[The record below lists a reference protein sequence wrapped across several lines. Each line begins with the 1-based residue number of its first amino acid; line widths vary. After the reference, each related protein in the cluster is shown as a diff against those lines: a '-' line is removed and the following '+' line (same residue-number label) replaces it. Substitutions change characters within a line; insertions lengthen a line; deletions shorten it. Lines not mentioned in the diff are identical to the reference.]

1 MKISGSAT
9 LHADIDRVY
18 AALNDPEV
26 LRTVIPGCEY
36 LDETA
41 PDEYRMLVS
50 VGVGSIKGTYKGT
63 VHLADKHAPHSF
75 VLKAAG
81 AGGPGT
87 VSAECKV
94 LLIDTPDGITFV
106 EYDADA
112 VVGGMVA
119 GVGQR
124 MLTGVAKK
132 LAAQF
137 FRSVDS
143 VLTGET
149 PLAAR
154 PPGAAVSAGPPAHG
168 AQTTVAGLS
177 GGVVGGPPGE
187 AWGPPQRPQIL
198 IGGVAAGALAALSGV
213 VVGWLLGRSGRRR

>member
-18 AALNDPEV
+18 AALNDPAV
-26 LRTVIPGCEY
+26 LRAVIPGCEH
-36 LDETA
+36 LAETSPA
-41 PDEYRMLVS
+41 EYAMLVS
-50 VGVGSIKGTYKGT
+50 VGVGTIKGSYQGT
-63 VHLADKHAPHSF
+63 VQLADRHPPHSF

-81 AGGPGT
+81 AGGTGNM
-87 VSAECKV
+87 SAECTV

-137 FRSVDS
+137 FRSVDG
-143 VLTGET
+143 VLTGEA
-149 PLAAR
+149 PLVGAETVAAEQVSR
-154 PPGAAVSAGPPAHG
+154 PGPVALPTQVQLHG
-168 AQTTVAGLS
+168 APRAQAQAG
-177 GGVVGGPPGE
+177 
-187 AWGPPQRPQIL
+187 A
-198 IGGVAAGALAALSGV
+198 VAAGALAALSGV
-213 VVGWLLGRSGRRR
+213 VLGWLLGRSGRRR

>member
-26 LRTVIPGCEY
+26 LRAVIPGCEH
-36 LDETA
+36 LAETSPA
-41 PDEYRMLVS
+41 EYAMLVS
-50 VGVGSIKGTYKGT
+50 VGVGTIKGSYQGT
-63 VHLADKHAPHSF
+63 VQLADRHPPHSF

-132 LAAQF
+132 LATQF
-137 FRSVDS
+137 FRSVDG
-143 VLTGET
+143 VLTGEA
-149 PLAAR
+149 PLEKAT
-154 PPGAAVSAGPPAHG
+154 
-168 AQTTVAGLS
+168 TTVATA
-177 GGVVGGPPGE
+177 PPGGLVSPTQ
-187 AWGPPQRPQIL
+187 AMAAANVKAAAQAGA
-198 IGGVAAGALAALSGV
+198 VAAGALAALSGV